1 MSYRDRKVQLVL
13 LLAGTALLQLTS
25 GTALAE
31 QSGQSAEAGSVT
43 SSSRSAEFDEPDATT
58 VETVVVTARRRDEQ
72 LKDVPSAVT
81 VFTAEKLEDIG
92 AKDITELTRATPN
105 LTLQVAR
112 GSNSTINI
120 FMRGVGQGDPLWG
133 FEPGVGIYVDDVY
146 YARPQGAILDVYNVD
161 RIEVL
166 RGPQGTLYGRNTEGG
181 AVKFVTAPL
190 ADSLAFSAKTTVGTY
205 GETDVNITASAPL
218 TDTLKIGG
226 GFEHLQHAGFGHN
239 LLTGAANG
247 EQKVTAGRLTAEYRP
262 TGDLFIRVSGDAY
275 FDHSNQRIGHRITP
289 GIHGDAPVTSNV
301 WDNYSGMSPTNYVSN
316 FGYSALAQWTMSDQ
330 WTFKSISSYR
340 AGLTNTNIDFA
351 STPGP
356 ELQVPGR
363 YRDHQFTQE
372 LQAIYTGGR
381 LNGVAGLYYLDG
393 YSAGAADTVL
403 GNAGLTLY
411 FAGDART
418 HSLAAY
424 TDVSYDLTDQLQ
436 LSAGVRFNDDIRAA
450 TVFRAFYLG
459 SGSPF
464 FGHANPLYQLRTDYE
479 NKKHF
484 HNTSPHV
491 SVTYKLTDEV
501 SAYATYS
508 EGYKSG
514 GFDMRGDAFLT
525 PQTSQG
531 YGPENIRS
539 YEIGMKGTFLDQ
551 RLSLNLAAYLE
562 PYKNVQVTIQTPATP
577 PAVGIASVVANAASA
592 RIEGFE
598 LEGHAAVWGPLSA
611 NFSVGLADANFV
623 HTPVLTS
630 SAIVDFALVPK
641 WTGNFQLDYV
651 IPQTVFGGG
660 VDLNAQASYRS
671 KTYMYT
677 APIPLLDQ
685 PGYTLF
691 DANANWVSGD
701 GHWNLGL
708 HGKNLTDKHYRIA
721 AYYFPGALYGDTE
734 TGFYGDPR
742 TVLISIQYRY

>member
-1 MSYRDRKVQLVL
+1 MPYRNRTVRL
-13 LLAGTALLQLTS
+13 ALLFASAALMDLSS
-25 GTALAE
+25 GAAFA
-31 QSGQSAEAGSVT
+31 QSDQSPDSTKAANAPRSSDSDEVT
-43 SSSRSAEFDEPDATT
+43 ATT

-92 AKDITELTRATPN
+92 AKDITELTRTTPN

-190 ADSLAFSAKTTVGTY
+190 ADSLAFSAKGSVGTY
-205 GETDVNITASAPL
+205 GETDVNLTASVPL
-218 TDTLKIGG
+218 SDTLRIGG

-239 LLTGAANG
+239 LLTGAAND
-247 EQKVTAGRLTAEYRP
+247 EQDVSAGRATAEYQPSDDLFFRIS
-262 TGDLFIRVSGDAY
+262 GDLY
-275 FDHSNQRIGHRITP
+275 FDHSNQRVGHRLTP
-289 GIHGDAPVTSNV
+289 GLHGDAPVTDNV
-301 WDNYSGMSPTNYVSN
+301 WDNYSGMSPNNYVSN
-316 FGYSALAQWTMSDQ
+316 FGYSALARWTMSDQ
-330 WTFKSISSYR
+330 WTFKSITAYR
-340 AGLTNTNIDFA
+340 AGSTDANIDFA
-351 STPGP
+351 ATPSP

-363 YRDHQFTQE
+363 YRDHQVTEE
-372 LQAIYTGGR
+372 LQALYTGGR
-381 LNGVAGLYYLDG
+381 LNGVAGLYYLDS

-411 FAGDART
+411 FAGNART
-418 HSLAAY
+418 HSFAAY

-450 TVFRAFYLG
+450 AVFRAFYLG
-459 SGSPF
+459 LGSPF
-464 FGHANPLYQLRTDYE
+464 FGHDNPLYQLRTDYE
-479 NKKHF
+479 NKRHF
-484 HNTSPHV
+484 HNTSPHF
-491 SVTYKLTDEV
+491 SITYKLTDEI
-501 SAYATYS
+501 STYATYS

-514 GFDMRGDAFLT
+514 GFDMRGDAYFT

-531 YGPENIRS
+531 YGPESIRS
-539 YEIGMKGTFLDQ
+539 YEVGLKGSFLDQ

-598 LEGHAAVWGPLSA
+598 LEGHAIVWGPLAA

-623 HTPVLTS
+623 HTPILAS
-630 SAIVDFALVPK
+630 SGIVDFALVPK
-641 WTGNFQLDYV
+641 WTGNFQLDYAW
-651 IPQTVFGGG
+651 PQTVLGGAL
-660 VDLNAQASYRS
+660 DLNAQASYRS

-685 PGYTLF
+685 AGYTLF

-701 GHWNLGL
+701 NHWMVGL
-708 HGKNLTDKHYRIA
+708 HGKNLSDKHYRIA
-721 AYYFPGALYGDTE
+721 AYYLPGALYGDTQ

-742 TVLISIQYRY
+742 TVLFSVQYRH